1 MSRKCL
7 GSVSPSTRNSRSVLS
22 NPAVRASCPFGC
34 QATQLTAELEVAAAL
49 RSTVRFTA
57 SSCAIS
63 STGDHA
69 RLLRDSPR
77 SAEITFRMPC
87 PRSREITPRS
97 PEISRDFPRSPEITR
112 DYAASAWPEI
122 ASERP
127 RSDGAPRRSASC
139 ASAASFSTAPSESSS
154 LDAPPV
160 GCSGRL
166 CFPFAPRR
174 AGISAHPVAGCVAA
188 NLVWSDGMVW
198 GDGME

>member
-22 NPAVRASCPFGC
+22 KPAVRASCPFGC

-87 PRSREITPRS
+87 PRSREITPRF
-97 PEISRDFPRSPEITR
+97 PEISRDH
-112 DYAASAWPEI
+112 AASAWPET

-188 NLVWSDGMVW
+188 NLV
-198 GDGME
+198 